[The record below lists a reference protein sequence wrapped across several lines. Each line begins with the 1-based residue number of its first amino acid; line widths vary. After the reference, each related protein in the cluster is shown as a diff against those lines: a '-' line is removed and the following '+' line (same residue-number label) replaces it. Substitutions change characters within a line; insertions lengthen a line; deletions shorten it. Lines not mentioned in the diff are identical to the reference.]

1 MHPTVSWQPYIP
13 LLVIG
18 VLLVVRLRRVNKA
31 RPMHL
36 WRLAVGPGI
45 LGLAAIYLAV
55 SVPPDLAGVAIFA
68 GAAGAG
74 AALGWQRARLMKI
87 AFDPATNSF
96 TLQQSP
102 WALAL
107 LIGVMLLRRLLL
119 PSAAAM
125 QGGGGHS
132 QHAMW
137 LIDGLIGFG
146 LGTIVAQNTEL
157 WLRARALRVAAVSG
171 TFA

>member
-1 MHPTVSWQPYIP
+1 MHPTDPWQTYIP
-13 LLVIG
+13 FVAIGIALLI
-18 VLLVVRLRRVNKA
+18 RLRRVNRA
-31 RPMHL
+31 RRMHL
-36 WRLAVGPGI
+36 WRLAVGPTL

-68 GAAGAG
+68 GAAAAG

-102 WALAL
+102 WAVAL
-107 LIGVMLLRRLLL
+107 LIGIMLLRRLLL
-119 PSAAAM
+119 PGVGAM
-125 QGGGGHS
+125 QGGAHMP
-132 QHAMW
+132 HAMW

-157 WLRARALRVAAVSG
+157 WLRAKALRVAALSG

>member
-1 MHPTVSWQPYIP
+1 MNPPDSWQTYIP
-13 LLVIG
+13 FVAVGIALLI
-18 VLLVVRLRRVNKA
+18 RLRRVNRA
-31 RPMHL
+31 RRMHL
-36 WRLAVGPGI
+36 WRLAVGPTL

-55 SVPPDLAGVAIFA
+55 TMPPDLAGVAIFA
-68 GAAGAG
+68 GAAAAG
-74 AALGWQRARLMKI
+74 SALGWQRARLMKI

-102 WALAL
+102 WAVAL
-107 LIGVMLLRRLLL
+107 LIGIMLLRRLLL
-119 PSAAAM
+119 PGVAAM

-132 QHAMW
+132 AQAMW

-146 LGTIVAQNTEL
+146 LGTIVTQNTEL
-157 WLRARALRVAAVSG
+157 WLRAKALRVAALSG

>member
-1 MHPTVSWQPYIP
+1 
-13 LLVIG
+13 
-18 VLLVVRLRRVNKA
+18 VLLIRLRRVQRA

-36 WRLAVGPGI
+36 WRLAIGPTL

-68 GAAGAG
+68 GAAAAG

-87 AFDPATNSF
+87 AYDPATNSF

-102 WALAL
+102 WAVAL

-119 PSAAAM
+119 PGAAAM
-125 QGGGGHS
+125 PGGSGHAP
-132 QHAMW
+132 HAMW

-157 WLRARALRVAAVSG
+157 WLRAKALRVAALSG